1 MTGRTRLTAEQ
12 RRETI
17 LTAATAVFAERGY
30 QRAKAS
36 EIAAR
41 VGVSEPVVFQNFG
54 SKAGL
59 FAAVIERASDTAEQL
74 LSSFDGGPVPSVLRA
89 LLSPEHLDA
98 LHAPGSLGVLFA
110 EGTASDADPRVR
122 EAAAAAVQ
130 RLARGVTSML
140 QRAQEAGELSVDL
153 DAEAFAWSLM
163 SFVAARSFRRAVAP
177 DAELERRL
185 VEQLLR
191 PLG

>member
-1 MTGRTRLTAEQ
+1 MTGRTRLTAQQ

-17 LTAATAVFAERGY
+17 LTAATAVFAECGY

-59 FAAVIERASDTAEQL
+59 FAAVIERASGTAEEL
-74 LSSFDGGPVPSVLRA
+74 LNSLAGQPVAEVLRA

-122 EAAAAAVQ
+122 DAAAAAVQ
-130 RLARGVTSML
+130 RLAQGFTGML
-140 QRAQEAGELSVDL
+140 HRAQEAGELDTGL

-163 SFVAARSFRRAVAP
+163 SFVASRSFRRAVAADP
-177 DAELERRL
+177 ALERRL
-185 VEQLLR
+185 IEQLLQT
-191 PLG
+191 LG

>member
-1 MTGRTRLTAEQ
+1 VTGRTRLTAEQ

-17 LTAATAVFAERGY
+17 LTAATAVFAEFGY

-59 FAAVIERASDTAEQL
+59 FAAVIERASGTADQL
-74 LSSFDGGPVPSVLRA
+74 LTSFDGQAAPDVLRT

-98 LHAPGSLGVLFA
+98 LHAPGSLGVLFS

-122 EAAAAAVQ
+122 HAAAAAVR
-130 RLARGVTSML
+130 RLARSFTDML
-140 QRAQEAGELSVDL
+140 HRAQKAGEVNADL
-153 DAEAFAWSLM
+153 DAEAFAWSLL
-163 SFVAARSFRRAVAP
+163 SFVAARSFRRGVVD
-177 DAELERRL
+177 DAALEERL
-185 VEQLLR
+185 IDQLLHA
-191 PLG
+191 LG

>member
-1 MTGRTRLTAEQ
+1 VTGRTRLTAEQ

-17 LTAATAVFAERGY
+17 LTAATAVFAESGY

-59 FAAVIERASDTAEQL
+59 FAAVIERASGTAEEL
-74 LSSFDGGPVPSVLRA
+74 LTSFERQPVAEVLRA

-98 LHAPGSLGVLFA
+98 LHSPGSLGVLFA

-122 EAAAAAVQ
+122 QAATAAVQ
-130 RLARGVTSML
+130 RLARSFGGML
-140 QRAQEAGELSVDL
+140 RRAQEAGELSANL

-163 SFVAARSFRRAVAP
+163 SFVAARSFRRAVADDP
-177 DAELERRL
+177 ALERRL
-185 VEQLLR
+185 IEQLLHALR
-191 PLG
+191 

>member
-17 LTAATAVFAERGY
+17 LTAATAVFAEYGY

-54 SKAGL
+54 SKASL
-59 FAAVIERASDTAEQL
+59 FAAVIERASDIAEEL
-74 LSSFDGGPVPSVLRA
+74 LKSFDGQPVVEVLRA
-89 LLSPEHLDA
+89 LLAPEHLDA
-98 LHAPGSLGVLFA
+98 LHAPGSLGVLFS

-130 RLARGVTSML
+130 RLARGFTSML
-140 QRAQEAGELSVDL
+140 HRAQEAGELDAGL

-163 SFVAARSFRRAVAP
+163 SFVAARSFRRAVAADP
-177 DAELERRL
+177 ALERRL
-185 VEQLLR
+185 VEQLLQA
-191 PLG
+191 LG

>member
-17 LTAATAVFAERGY
+17 LTAATAVFAECGY

-59 FAAVIERASDTAEQL
+59 FAAVIERASGTADEL
-74 LSSFDGGPVPSVLRA
+74 LTSFAGRPITEVLRA

-98 LHAPGSLGVLFA
+98 LHAPGSLGVLFS
-110 EGTASDADPRVR
+110 EGTASDADPRVHQ
-122 EAAAAAVQ
+122 AAAAAVR
-130 RLARGVTSML
+130 RLARSFTAML
-140 QRAQEAGELSVDL
+140 QRGKDAGELNADL
-153 DAEAFAWSLM
+153 DVEAFAWSLM
-163 SFVAARSFRRAVAP
+163 SFVAARGFRRGVVDDPA
-177 DAELERRL
+177 LEKRL
-185 VEQLLR
+185 IEQLLHT
-191 PLG
+191 LG